1 MKREK
6 FLQDAK
12 ADPSRFYR
20 NPADIL
26 RDRRLTPADR
36 LAIVTAWEHVTRE
49 GGELIRQE
57 LRRLR
62 EQLESTAGSGDP
74 PLPAQPS
81 RA

>member
-49 GGELIRQE
+49 GGEVVRQE

-62 EQLESTAGSGDP
+62 ELLEGSGDP
-74 PLPAQPS
+74 DLPAQPS